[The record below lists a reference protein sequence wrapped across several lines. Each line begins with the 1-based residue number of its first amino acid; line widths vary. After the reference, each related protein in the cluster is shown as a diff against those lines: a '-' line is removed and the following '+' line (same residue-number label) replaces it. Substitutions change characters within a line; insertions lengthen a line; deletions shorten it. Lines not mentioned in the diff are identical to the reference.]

1 MAALRL
7 IARSKLSAIILR
19 SARQLEP
26 LNHATPIP
34 VQIQKRW
41 GSYTTS
47 PEYKDPSKY
56 TDYEVTRDPKEW
68 EYVERLLK
76 PKIIPEPQFENKEYP
91 SGWKPPTAKPEDYPY
106 YIRRSRNFMQPVY
119 LHTYNRGMR
128 RLTILKNI
136 QGDIWALETELKE
149 HMRNETGR
157 PIGVRI
163 NELVGIIKFRGDFV
177 SLIKRWM
184 DSKGF

>member
-7 IARSKLSAIILR
+7 LARSKLSAIILR

-41 GSYTTS
+41 SSYVSS
-47 PEYKDPSKY
+47 PIYEDPSKY

-68 EYVERLLK
+68 EYVERLLR
-76 PKIIPEPQFENKEYP
+76 PKVIPVPELENREYA
-91 SGWKPPTAKPEDYPY
+91 SGWKPPTAKPGDYPY
-106 YIRRSRNFMQPVY
+106 YVQRSKNFMLPVY
-119 LHTYNRGMR
+119 LRVYNRGLR
-128 RLTILKNI
+128 KLTILKRI
-136 QGDIWALETELKE
+136 QGDIWALEAELKE
-149 HMRNETGR
+149 HMQKETGK
-157 PIGVRI
+157 PIGMRI

-177 SLIKRWM
+177 SLIRRWM